1 MYQRLIFVGS
11 ILTCAVESLPGIFG
25 TKAVLITDLTLL
37 IQIVAFILV
46 FGALAYS
53 SKRKYKV
60 HGFIMGVAVLLHFIT
75 FVASMGPSFVVFFT
89 FFVAETFQS
98 GVEAIWVHVFSG
110 VISLILGF
118 FLVLSWI
125 PNASSIK
132 PCFRRKRMMFATLVL
147 WAISLVFGIV
157 AYIFFYV

>member
-1 MYQRLIFVGS
+1 M
-11 ILTCAVESLPGIFG
+11 AGIFG
-25 TKAVLITDLTLL
+25 TKAALITDLTLL

-46 FGALAYS
+46 LGAIAYS

-60 HGFIMGVAVLLHFIT
+60 HGSIMGAAVLLHFIT
-75 FVASMGPSFVVFFT
+75 FVASMGPSFVIFFT

-98 GVEAIWVHVFSG
+98 GVSAIWIHVFGG
-110 VISLILGF
+110 VISMILGF

-125 PNASSIK
+125 RNVSSLK
-132 PCFRRKRMMFATLVL
+132 PCFRRKRIMYATLIF

-157 AYIFFYV
+157 AYILFYV